1 MKRRGGIVL
10 VSDFTAERNGAH
22 QHRRCS
28 RRRGR
33 CASRR
38 ASDARRGSPKAHS
51 RLPATP
57 GPRAGVRRQRSAV
70 RVGPGG
76 WVHAIADAPP
86 ARVGDSRSARVR
98 TSAPILASSTASTSP
113 TAGGG
118 SLSRL
123 AVRRRPLT
131 AICSNRPVAQTL
143 NALEHALLGHGV
155 AWPGGDSRYS
165 TTARVL
171 KRRKQLRDNPVHN
184 RTQDWTSLPPGP
196 RARTRLRL
204 AHASR
209 LGYDSPHHA
218 LSCPGGS
225 GPRGLRT

>member
-1 MKRRGGIVL
+1 LFMRPMGRRVADTGPCSRDSVAHLRVSKEVTPRIVRTHRSRSFVMKRRGGIVL
-10 VSDFTAERNGAH
+10 VSDFTAERDGAH

-38 ASDARRGSPKAHS
+38 ASDARRGSPKPHS

-70 RVGPGG
+70 LVGPGG
-76 WVHAIADAPP
+76 WVHAIGDAPP

-143 NALEHALLGHGV
+143 NALEHSLLGHGV
-155 AWPGGDSRYS
+155 A
-165 TTARVL
+165 
-171 KRRKQLRDNPVHN
+171 
-184 RTQDWTSLPPGP
+184 
-196 RARTRLRL
+196 
-204 AHASR
+204 
-209 LGYDSPHHA
+209 
-218 LSCPGGS
+218 
-225 GPRGLRT
+225 

>member
-1 MKRRGGIVL
+1 
-10 VSDFTAERNGAH
+10 VSDFTAEHNGAH

-33 CASRR
+33 RASRR
-38 ASDARRGSPKAHS
+38 GSDARRGSPKAHS

-70 RVGPGG
+70 LVGPGG
-76 WVHAIADAPP
+76 SVHAIGDAPP

-131 AICSNRPVAQTL
+131 AICSNSRLPRRSTPSSTPSSATVS
-143 NALEHALLGHGV
+143 LG
-155 AWPGGDSRYS
+155 PEDSRYS

-204 AHASR
+204 AHASP